1 LIPRSSGATPKFE
14 VRRYEGRR
22 IDFADSSLE
31 TDMRLQPRLS
41 LLAAALLVAAPS
53 WAATLY
59 TLPAA
64 TAATETNSSVAL
76 NFAAGAGAGQLAF
89 TLAGYATL
97 DGDNFWIDILHV
109 TLNGNEVLSG
119 TWDIGGGGLSR
130 VLVDPNGAT
139 VGVVNNVTHELQIS
153 LPVTLASG
161 SNQLVFHYES
171 PTSFEGS
178 NRAGFQGLGDEGW
191 GLNAVTVSGN
201 PAPVPEPASGAL
213 LLGGLGGLAWLAKRR
228 R

>member
-1 LIPRSSGATPKFE
+1 MIAK
-14 VRRYEGRR
+14 
-22 IDFADSSLE
+22 
-31 TDMRLQPRLS
+31 PRLP
-41 LLAAALLVAAPS
+41 LLAATALLVAAPS

-59 TLPAA
+59 TLASP
-64 TAATETNSSVAL
+64 TAALETNQSVTL
-76 NFAAGAGAGQLAF
+76 NFAAGAGAGLVDF

-109 TLNGNEVLSG
+109 TLNGTEVLSG

-130 VLVDPNGAT
+130 VLVNPNGAT
-139 VGVVNNVTHELQIS
+139 IGVVNNSTKELMIS
-153 LPVTLASG
+153 LPVTLAAG
-161 SNQLVFHYES
+161 SNQLVFSYES

-191 GLNAVTVSGN
+191 GLNAVTVAGN
-201 PAPVPEPASGAL
+201 TAPVPEPTSGAL
-213 LLGGLGGLAWLAKRR
+213 LLGGLGALGWLAKRR

>member
-1 LIPRSSGATPKFE
+1 MF
-14 VRRYEGRR
+14 
-22 IDFADSSLE
+22 
-31 TDMRLQPRLS
+31 LQPRPS
-41 LLAAALLVAAPS
+41 LLAAALLAAAPS

-59 TLPAA
+59 TLPVP
-64 TAATETNSSVAL
+64 TAALETDSAVTL

-97 DGDNFWIDILHV
+97 DGDNFWIDVLHV
-109 TLNGNEVLSG
+109 TLNGSEVLSG
-119 TWDIGGGGLSR
+119 SWDIGGGGLSR

-139 VGVVNNVTHELQIS
+139 IGIVNNLTHELQIS

-161 SNQLVFHYES
+161 SNQLVFRYES

-178 NRAGFQGLGDEGW
+178 DRAGFQGLGDEGW
-191 GLNAVTVSGN
+191 GLNAVMVSGN
-201 PAPVPEPASGAL
+201 LAPVPEPASGAL
-213 LLGGLGGLAWLAKRR
+213 LLAGLGALGWLAKRR

>member
-1 LIPRSSGATPKFE
+1 MIAKP
-14 VRRYEGRR
+14 
-22 IDFADSSLE
+22 SL
-31 TDMRLQPRLS
+31 T
-41 LLAAALLVAAPS
+41 LLAATALLAAAPS

-59 TLPAA
+59 SLPAP
-64 TAATETNSSVAL
+64 TAALETNQSVSL

-89 TLAGYATL
+89 TLAGYTTL

-109 TLNGNEVLSG
+109 TLNGNEILSG

-139 VGVVNNVTHELQIS
+139 FGVVNNGTKELMIS

-161 SNQLVFHYES
+161 SNQLVFSYES
-171 PTSFEGS
+171 PTVFEGS
-178 NRAGFQGLGDEGW
+178 ARNGFQGLGDEGW

-201 PAPVPEPASGAL
+201 LAPVPEPGSGAL
-213 LLGGLGGLAWLAKRR
+213 LLGGLGALGWLAKRR